1 MAWRRPL
8 AGSAKDGHEVG
19 PYEARDE
26 GQWRTEIGWPI
37 FHTGQTDNRATS
49 SSGTS

>member
-1 MAWRRPL
+1 MAAAVSRISEGR
-8 AGSAKDGHEVG
+8 AEVG